1 MEAALGEGPAGVG
14 VCRRSNVKTQAL
26 NIHPRSGELLSTDP
40 PPGRSPERED
50 PFEAARPSEGG
61 YQEPASICEGY
72 NQGWDKGYNAG
83 YIKGFAWG
91 KRAGEDTP
99 RVTPYLR
106 PQPPAFPPPRGS
118 VQEFF

>member
-1 MEAALGEGPAGVG
+1 MG

-40 PPGRSPERED
+40 PRGEAPRGRIRLKQL
-50 PFEAARPSEGG
+50 ARARVATKSLHLYVKAITKAGT
-61 YQEPASICEGY
+61 
-72 NQGWDKGYNAG
+72 KGYNAG

-91 KRAGEDTP
+91 KRAGEVTP

-106 PQPPAFPPPRGS
+106 PRPPATPPPGH
-118 VQEFF
+118 Q